1 MPNQNKTTQQ
11 QFTAMK
17 TAVMNANIELYYRQM
32 EAGETG
38 NLVLFHRLHDAR
50 RALDRRT
57 DEIARAQAAFL
68 LSDQNL
74 DALTGKLKGVV
85 NGIANASKS
94 LKDLVTALNGVQQI
108 LALLTGLTTLL
119 A

>member
-1 MPNQNKTTQQ
+1 MPQQNKTSLQ

-17 TAVMNANIELYYRQM
+17 VAVMNANIELYDRQM

-38 NLVLFHRLHDAR
+38 NVVLFHRLHDAR

-68 LSDQNL
+68 LSDQQL
-74 DALTGKLKGVV
+74 DALIGKLKGVV
-85 NGIANASKS
+85 SGIATASKS
-94 LKDLVTALNGVQQI
+94 LNDLTRALTGVQQI
-108 LALLTGLTTLL
+108 LALLTGLATLL